1 MSVVRLVT
9 NSLLAFGIVMAS
21 AAGPSGKYCGKVTKL
36 GRSVSLAIG
45 FEAKSHQATFQLSVD
60 AEDFPFSGT
69 VGYSVVA
76 GGVVV
81 IDKNNAAFNTFLS
94 QSPVPISASAISGV
108 YNART
113 DELAAAISLKIVSL
127 QMSMTN
133 CAAAQKRVDLD
144 APIPQTTIAPGTS
157 LGGRFC
163 GLFVTGGVYFTGSIV
178 FQGNRFTA
186 QLGANG
192 HMTTLDSP
200 VGFALSSDGRVFVEP
215 GNANLSHFLAS
226 FPVPIGAENLRLSY
240 SGDSDEI
247 LSTVS
252 IHPLLSFNVLMSKA
266 TCARVDEV
274 NRTR

>member
-1 MSVVRLVT
+1 
-9 NSLLAFGIVMAS
+9 MAS
-21 AAGPSGKYCGKVTKL
+21 ATGPSGKYCGKVTKL

-45 FEAKSHQATFQLSVD
+45 FEAKSHQATFQLSID
-60 AEDFPFSGT
+60 AEEFPFSGT

-76 GGVVV
+76 GGVVA
-81 IDKNNAAFNTFLS
+81 IDKNNAAFNSFLS
-94 QSPVPISASAISGV
+94 QSPIPISASALSGI

-127 QMSMTN
+127 QMSMTKTN
-133 CAAAQKRVDLD
+133 CAAAQKRVELD
-144 APIPQTTIAPGTS
+144 IPHPQTTISPGTS
-157 LGGRFC
+157 LVGRFC
-163 GLFVTGGVYFTGSIV
+163 GIFATGDVYFTGSIV
-178 FQGNRFTA
+178 FQGNRFIA
-186 QLGANG
+186 ELGANG

-226 FPVPIGAENLRLSY
+226 FPVPIRAGNLKLSY

-266 TCARVDEV
+266 TCARVDEL
-274 NRTR
+274 NRSTDTL